1 MKCTS
6 KQVDELMVLGTT
18 DGWSISDSDRVLA
31 RGKSTLLMI
40 NALTAYLEVGY
51 KIDSYTRVFSD
62 NTLRIFIDK

>member
-18 DGWSISDSDRVLA
+18 DGWSISDSERVLA

>member
-62 NTLRIFIDK
+62 NTLRIFIVK

>member
-1 MKCTS
+1 MKCTN
-6 KQVDELMVLGTT
+6 KQVDELMVIGTT
-18 DGWSISDSDRVLA
+18 DGWSISDSEGVLA

-62 NTLRIFIDK
+62 NTLRIYIDK